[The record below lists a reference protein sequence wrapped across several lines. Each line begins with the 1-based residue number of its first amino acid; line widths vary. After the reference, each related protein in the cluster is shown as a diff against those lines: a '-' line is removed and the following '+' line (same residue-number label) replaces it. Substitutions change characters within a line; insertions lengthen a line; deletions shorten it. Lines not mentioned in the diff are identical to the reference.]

1 VTTADAMQS
10 ADAIAEAV
18 AATDSQADPEPAGQP
33 LRVSAVART
42 LRSALMILGGAGAL
56 AIAWTN
62 PDRGIEPAWYVW
74 ATIATFLGVISGSSF
89 GSGVARRRDVNRIQR
104 VPSRRVLPT
113 VVLFVLLAAASVP
126 LSSIFVGEALS
137 WRGVAFAG
145 IAIVGAL
152 PAGAALA
159 AIRSLA
165 LHGLDGGPGHQLAGL
180 IALRR
185 MLNRLLAILG
195 SLVVLVTLVNAAGL
209 NWGSGPRIPMSAV
222 IFSGAAGTV
231 LVALL
236 YIPTAALLRRRC
248 AVFVDEHFALDA
260 VPRSSL
266 VAAAEERMKLEEIL
280 AINRTTI
287 GELQSGLLIIS
298 PLLAGAASALL
309 PTF

>member
-1 VTTADAMQS
+1 VTTADTRTV
-10 ADAIAEAV
+10 DTVAEGV
-18 AATDSQADPEPAGQP
+18 AAVDLQADPQRAGQP
-33 LRVSAVART
+33 LPIGATARV
-42 LRSALMILGGAGAL
+42 LRSALMLVGGAGAL

-74 ATIATFLGVISGSSF
+74 ATIATFLGVVSGSSF
-89 GSGVARRRDVNRIQR
+89 GSGVVRRRDVNRIQR
-104 VPSRRVLPT
+104 VPSRRVIPA
-113 VVLFVLLAAASVP
+113 VVFFVLLAAASVP
-126 LSSIFVGEALS
+126 LSSIFIGEALS
-137 WRGVAFAG
+137 WRGAAFAG

-165 LHGLDGGPGHQLAGL
+165 LRGVDGAPGRQLAGL
-180 IALRR
+180 ISLRR

-209 NWGSGPRIPMSAV
+209 NWGSGPRIPVSAV

-231 LVALL
+231 LVAML
-236 YIPTAALLRRRC
+236 YVPTAALLRRRC
-248 AVFVDEHFALDA
+248 AAFVDEHFALDA
-260 VPRSSL
+260 VPRPGL

-280 AINRTTI
+280 AINRTTL
-287 GELQSGLLIIS
+287 GELQSALLIVS

-309 PTF
+309 PTL